1 MKRTAQPYD
10 FIDTLGEVY
19 EALLESTQK
28 KAHQIGVAFH
38 LLINAI
44 LRNNSPDNKTAK
56 LKEPV
61 NHDLVKTT
69 SYNFI
74 DVLGEVYEALLETT
88 LQKAHRVGSAIHQ
101 LINAIFGEPD
111 NLSAQPKQKHALAVV
126 PRHGD
131 RTDKK

>member
-1 MKRTAQPYD
+1 MKRIAQPYD

-19 EALLESTQK
+19 EALLESTLK

-44 LRNNSPDNKTAK
+44 LSNYSPDNKATK
-56 LKEPV
+56 LEESMLR
-61 NHDLVKTT
+61 DLVKTT
-69 SYNFI
+69 PYNFI
-74 DVLGEVYEALLETT
+74 DVLGESYEDLLETT

-111 NLSAQPKQKHALAVV
+111 NRAQPKLKPALAIA
-126 PRHGD
+126 PRYQD
-131 RTDKK
+131 RAHKK